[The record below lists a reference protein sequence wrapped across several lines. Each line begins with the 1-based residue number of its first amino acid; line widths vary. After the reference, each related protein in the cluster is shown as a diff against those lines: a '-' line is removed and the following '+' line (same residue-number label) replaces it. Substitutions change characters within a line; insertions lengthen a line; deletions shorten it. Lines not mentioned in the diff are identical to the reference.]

1 MISLQIDAQGGVAM
15 LQDDALDLRELGTV
29 EITRAS
35 HVEFDNAKQLWF
47 VQSAKTLKFLYWAK
61 TRIEALAWEKEWYS
75 PDGAGWTELTQEV
88 AS

>member
-1 MISLQIDAQGGVAM
+1 MISLQIGADGSVAM
-15 LQDDALDLRELGTV
+15 LQDDDLDLRQFGEV

-75 PDGAGWTELTQEV
+75 PNGYGWKELTQEV